1 MAVRIRYPEHSMVQ
15 TPRTIV
21 IVGAG
26 FSGVAVAMQLLRHAS
41 IVPVHVTLID
51 RVGHGRGV
59 AYATHDYPFL
69 LNVPAGNMSAEPS
82 EPHAFLNFLNV
93 ELPGATAE
101 DFVPRSLY
109 GDYLEQRL
117 RQAESQAPA
126 GSRLVRIVGSVTGIQ
141 RGSGSTGFR
150 VEVAGGQELRAD
162 AVIIAHGNHAP
173 APLPGSEQL
182 TTSSGYVAD
191 PWSEP
196 VRLRDGETVLVVG
209 TGLTMADVVIAG
221 ARDGPGVR
229 MIALSRHGLLPL
241 PQATFSHT
249 QSAEAMNL
257 RLLAQPGSVRGLL
270 RAARELSQ
278 ESEGR
283 GADWREIIA
292 QLRHLARGIWRD
304 LPAPERARFLRH
316 VRVYWDIHRHR
327 LPQQTLAE
335 LQRLFATG
343 QLSISAGRILKLQ
356 ADGGA
361 IQVLWRA
368 RGASQ
373 PSTLRVDRVINC
385 TGPSFDPRRLHDAL
399 TQSLLAN
406 GLASADPVG
415 LGLLTSPDGEMLDT
429 RGLPVP
435 GLYYIG
441 PLLRADYWEMGAVPE
456 LREYARKL
464 ALRLVAPPRTSA

>member
-1 MAVRIRYPEHSMVQ
+1 MVQ

-21 IVGAG
+21 IAGGG
-26 FSGVAVAMQLLRHAS
+26 FSGTAVAMQLLHHAS
-41 IVPVHVTLID
+41 TVPVHVTLID

-59 AYATHDYPFL
+59 AYATHEQPFL

-82 EPHAFLNFLNV
+82 EPNAFLNFLNV
-93 ELPGATAE
+93 KLPGATAE

-126 GSRLVRIVGSVTGIQ
+126 GSRLARIVGSVTGIQ
-141 RGSGSTGFR
+141 RSSGSAGFR
-150 VEVAGGQELRAD
+150 VELAGGQELRAD
-162 AVIIAHGNHAP
+162 AVVIAHGNHPP

-182 TTSSGYVAD
+182 TASRAYVAD
-191 PWSEP
+191 PWGEP
-196 VRLRDGETVLVVG
+196 LRLRDGETVLVVG

-221 ARDGPGVR
+221 ARQAPSVR

-241 PQATFSHT
+241 PQAVFNRT
-249 QSAEAMNL
+249 QSAEAMNQ
-257 RLLAQPGSVRGLL
+257 RLLMRGGSVRGLL
-270 RAARELSQ
+270 RAVRKLSLDSQ
-278 ESEGR
+278 ER
-283 GADWREIIA
+283 GTDWREIVA
-292 QLRHLARGIWRD
+292 QLRHLAPGIWRE

-316 VRVYWDIHRHR
+316 VRPYWDIHRHR

-335 LQRLFATG
+335 LQRLLVAG
-343 QLSISAGRILKLQ
+343 QLSLNAGRILKLEG
-356 ADGGA
+356 DGGA
-361 IQVLWRA
+361 VNVLWRA

-385 TGPSFDPRRLHDAL
+385 TGPSFDPRRLQDSL
-399 TQSLLAN
+399 TRSLLAN
-406 GLASADPVG
+406 GLANADPVG
-415 LGLLTSPDGEMLDT
+415 LGLLTHPDGELLDT
-429 RGLPVP
+429 HGLPVA
-435 GLYYIG
+435 GLCYIG
-441 PLLRADYWEMGAVPE
+441 PLLRADHWEMGAVPE

>member
-1 MAVRIRYPEHSMVQ
+1 MVQ

-21 IVGAG
+21 IAGAG
-26 FSGVAVAMQLLRHAS
+26 FSGTVVAMQLLRDAS
-41 IVPVHVTLID
+41 TAPVHVTLID

-59 AYATHDYPFL
+59 AYATREHPFL
-69 LNVPAGNMSAEPS
+69 LNVPAGNMSADPS
-82 EPHAFLNFLNV
+82 EPNAFLNFLNV

-141 RGSGSTGFR
+141 RNSGGTGFGI
-150 VEVAGGQELRAD
+150 ELAGSKELRAD
-162 AVIIAHGNHAP
+162 AVVIAHGNHPP
-173 APLPGSEQL
+173 APLPGSEEL
-182 TTSSGYVAD
+182 RASRGYVAD

-209 TGLTMADVVIAG
+209 TGLTMADVVVAG
-221 ARDGPGVR
+221 ARDAPGAR

-241 PQATFSHT
+241 PQATFSRT
-249 QSAEAMNL
+249 QSAEALNQ
-257 RLLAQPGSVRGLL
+257 RLLAHRGSIRGLL

-278 ESEGR
+278 ESQAR
-283 GADWREIIA
+283 GDDWREIIA
-292 QLRHLARGIWRD
+292 QLRHLAPGIWRE
-304 LPAPERARFLRH
+304 LPASERARFLRH
-316 VRVYWDIHRHR
+316 LRPYWDIHRHR

-335 LQRLFATG
+335 LQRLLAAG
-343 QLSISAGRILKLQ
+343 QLSLNAGRILKLEG
-356 ADGGA
+356 DGGA
-361 IQVLWRA
+361 VIVHWRP

-385 TGPSFDPRRLHDAL
+385 TGPSFDPRRLQDGL
-399 TQSLLAN
+399 TQSLLGS

-415 LGLLTSPDGEMLDT
+415 LGLLTSPDGELLDT

-435 GLYYIG
+435 GLCYIG
-441 PLLRADYWEMGAVPE
+441 PLLRADHWELGAVPE

-464 ALRLVAPPRTSA
+464 AQRLVAPQRTSA